1 MSRDAVI
8 TGLTP
13 VQADGLACVVC
24 GADYL
29 HVRVP
34 HVPVGRSRTGSQVFA
49 CVGCSLDDVRRAAGG
64 VLR

>member
-1 MSRDAVI
+1 MSRDTVMV
-8 TGLTP
+8 GLTP

-24 GADYL
+24 DAEYL
-29 HVRVP
+29 HVQVP
-34 HVPVGRSRTGSQVFA
+34 HVPVGPSRTGSQVFV